1 MLRRLVNSRY
11 SLWFLLALPGAVII
25 VRYAT
30 GATFY
35 GEVVLATGELSAR
48 LLIAAMAVT
57 PLQLMFP
64 GRGWVRWLL
73 RRRRYL
79 GVAAFGYAVLHTA
92 VYLVRKGVLGDIL
105 AEADEPGL
113 LAGWIA
119 LAIFLPLAITS
130 NDASVRRLRR
140 LWKRLHRWV
149 YGAAAL
155 TFAHWVLTAFDPVP
169 GLIHLGV
176 LAGLEGFRL
185 WKTTRGGGRRPA

>member
-113 LAGWIA
+113 LTGWIA
-119 LAIFLPLAITS
+119 LAIFFPLAITS

-149 YGAAAL
+149 YGAAVL
-155 TFAHWVLTAFDPVP
+155 TFAHWVLTAFDPVS

-176 LAGLEGFRL
+176 LAALEGFRL